1 MIKTTFL
8 NQAWSKINAPVSSI
22 LKFLHVNEKF
32 HFYLPTQ
39 GVCSA
44 YEACVHGLDHETKKV
59 CEFTA
64 AHQP

>member
-1 MIKTTFL
+1 MTKTTFL
-8 NQAWSKINAPVSSI
+8 NQAWSKINAPVSF
-22 LKFLHVNEKF
+22 LFQFLHVNEKF
-32 HFYLPTQ
+32 RFYLPTW

-44 YEACVHGLDHETKKV
+44 YEAGVHGSDHETKKI